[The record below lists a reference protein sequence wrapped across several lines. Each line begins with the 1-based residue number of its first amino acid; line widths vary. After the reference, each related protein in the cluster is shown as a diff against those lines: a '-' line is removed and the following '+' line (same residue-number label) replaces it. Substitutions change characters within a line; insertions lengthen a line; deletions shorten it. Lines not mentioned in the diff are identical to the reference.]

1 MNTAWSLLLIP
12 TLILIGQDAGAF
24 LLRKK
29 MYSRISSLSSQNS
42 NCTANETLVL
52 YQEPVIRKG
61 RVFPTLAG
69 RCCPGLP
76 QIEAH
81 KM

>member
-1 MNTAWSLLLIP
+1 MNTAWNLLLISVLALVP
-12 TLILIGQDAGAF
+12 EDGEAF
-24 LLRKK
+24 LLPKK
-29 MYSRISSLSSQNS
+29 LYSKMSSWSPLDS
-42 NCTANETLVL
+42 NCTSNETLVL
-52 YQEPVIRKG
+52 YQEPIIRKG
-61 RVFPTLAG
+61 RVFPSLAG